1 MQDDIFIK
9 LVEAVEAEGGE
20 LLARTHFPT
29 PIIYIHEDARGRRR
43 QAPVDGTGCG
53 QDALLKIGWDDHRP
67 DREGN
72 PTGNVV
78 IRRQGTFCAI
88 DDMMQLW
95 PRYATQ
101 VFGAEEEEDE
111 A

>member
-20 LLARTHFPT
+20 LLAQTHFPT
-29 PIIYIHEDARGRRR
+29 PFVYVHEDARGRRR
-43 QAPVDGTGCG
+43 EAPVEGTGCG
-53 QDALLKIGWDDHRP
+53 QDTLLKIGYDDHFP
-67 DREGN
+67 DKEGQD
-72 PTGNVV
+72 TGDTVV
-78 IRRQGTFCAI
+78 RRHATFCAI

-101 VFGAEEEEDE
+101 VFGDE
-111 A
+111 G